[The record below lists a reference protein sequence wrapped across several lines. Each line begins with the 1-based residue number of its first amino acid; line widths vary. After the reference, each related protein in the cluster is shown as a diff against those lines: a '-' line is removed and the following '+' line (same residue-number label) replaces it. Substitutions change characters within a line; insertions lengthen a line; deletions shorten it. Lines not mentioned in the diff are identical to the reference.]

1 MIAEMSL
8 KVYLYGYFC
17 LTNLVFSISIASM
30 LIIRLQRV
38 GRIHEP
44 TFRVVLVDSKRSTKS
59 GRALEVLGNHDTR
72 KAKNNSNVDADRIKY
87 WISKG
92 AQLSDTMRN
101 LLISKKVITGK
112 KVNALPKK
120 RPIKKEL
127 TEEEKKAAEA
137 AKVEA
142 PKTET
147 PAEAPK
153 A

>member
-1 MIAEMSL
+1 
-8 KVYLYGYFC
+8 
-17 LTNLVFSISIASM
+17 M

-44 TFRVVLVDSKRSTKS
+44 TFRVVLVDSKRSTKT
-59 GRALEVLGNHDTR
+59 GQALEVLGNHDTR

-101 LLISKKVITGK
+101 LLISKKIITGK

-120 RPIKKEL
+120 RPIKKES
-127 TEEEKKAAEA
+127 TAEEKKADEA
-137 AKVEA
+137 AKTPA
-142 PKTET
+142 

>member
-1 MIAEMSL
+1 
-8 KVYLYGYFC
+8 
-17 LTNLVFSISIASM
+17 
-30 LIIRLQRV
+30 
-38 GRIHEP
+38 
-44 TFRVVLVDSKRSTKS
+44 VVLVDSKRSTKS
-59 GRALEVLGNHDTR
+59 GQALEVLGSHDTR
-72 KAKNNSNVDADRIKY
+72 KAKKNSNVDADRIKY

-137 AKVEA
+137 PKA
-142 PKTET
+142 PESPANPTET
-147 PAEAPK
+147 KEEK
-153 A
+153 K

>member
-1 MIAEMSL
+1 
-8 KVYLYGYFC
+8 
-17 LTNLVFSISIASM
+17 M

-59 GRALEVLGNHDTR
+59 GQALEILGNHDTR
-72 KAKNNSNVDADRIKY
+72 KAKNNSNVNADRIKY

-101 LLISKKVITGK
+101 LLITKKIITGK

-137 AKVEA
+137 
-142 PKTET
+142 PKAEVKAEEKKEET
-147 PAEAPK
+147 PA
-153 A
+153 

>member
-1 MIAEMSL
+1 
-8 KVYLYGYFC
+8 
-17 LTNLVFSISIASM
+17 M
-30 LIIRLQRV
+30 LMIRLQRV

-59 GRALEVLGNHDTR
+59 GQALEILGNHDTR
-72 KAKNNSNVDADRIKY
+72 KAKNNSNVDAERIKY

-127 TEEEKKAAEA
+127 TEEEKKLVSPISGAAEVKTA
-137 AKVEA
+137 ETPKAGA

-147 PAEAPK
+147 PIVEVPGEPLK
-153 A
+153 V

>member
-1 MIAEMSL
+1 
-8 KVYLYGYFC
+8 
-17 LTNLVFSISIASM
+17 M
-30 LIIRLQRV
+30 LMIRLQRV
-38 GRIHEP
+38 GRVHEP
-44 TFRVVLVDSKRSTKS
+44 TFRVVLVDSKRGPKS
-59 GRALEVLGNHDTR
+59 GQALEVLGNHDTR
-72 KAKNNSNVDADRIKY
+72 KAKNNSNVDGDRIKY

-101 LLISKKVITGK
+101 LLISKKIITGK

-137 AKVEA
+137 AAK
-142 PKTET
+142 

-153 A
+153 AEEKTEEPKA

>member
-1 MIAEMSL
+1 
-8 KVYLYGYFC
+8 
-17 LTNLVFSISIASM
+17 M
-30 LIIRLQRV
+30 LMIRLQRV
-38 GRIHEP
+38 GRVHEP

-59 GRALEVLGNHDTR
+59 GQALEVLGNHDTR

-127 TEEEKKAAEA
+127 TEEEKKALATPKSEES
-137 AKVEA
+137 KPEA
-142 PKTET
+142 PKTE
-147 PAEAPK
+147 
-153 A
+153 

>member
-1 MIAEMSL
+1 
-8 KVYLYGYFC
+8 
-17 LTNLVFSISIASM
+17 M

-38 GRIHEP
+38 GRVHEP

-59 GRALEVLGNHDTR
+59 GQVLEILGNHDTR
-72 KAKNNSNVDADRIKY
+72 KAKNNSNVEADRIKY

-120 RPIKKEL
+120 KPIKKEL
-127 TEEEKKAAEA
+127 TEEEKKAAE
-137 AKVEA
+137 EA
-142 PKTET
+142 TKSKSEEKIEEVSTESPKTE
-147 PAEAPK
+147 
-153 A
+153 

>member
-1 MIAEMSL
+1 
-8 KVYLYGYFC
+8 
-17 LTNLVFSISIASM
+17 
-30 LIIRLQRV
+30 V

-101 LLISKKVITGK
+101 LLISKKIITGK

-127 TEEEKKAAEA
+127 TEDEKKAAEEA
-137 AKVEA
+137 AK
-142 PKTET
+142 
-147 PAEAPK
+147 PK
-153 A
+153 AEEKKEEIKAEEPKAE

>member
-1 MIAEMSL
+1 
-8 KVYLYGYFC
+8 
-17 LTNLVFSISIASM
+17 M
-30 LIIRLQRV
+30 LMIRLQRV

-59 GRALEVLGNHDTR
+59 GQALEILGNHDTR
-72 KAKNNSNVDADRIKY
+72 KAKNNSNVDAERIKY

-127 TEEEKKAAEA
+127 TEEEKKVAEA
-137 AKVEA
+137 PKAEVKAEEV
-142 PKTET
+142 KTET

>member
-1 MIAEMSL
+1 
-8 KVYLYGYFC
+8 
-17 LTNLVFSISIASM
+17 M

-59 GRALEVLGNHDTR
+59 GQALEVLGNHDAR
-72 KAKNNSNVDADRIKY
+72 KAKNNSNVDAERIKY

-101 LLISKKVITGK
+101 LLISKKIITGK

-137 AKVEA
+137 PKAEEKKEEA
-142 PKTET
+142 KTET
-147 PAEAPK
+147 PA
-153 A
+153 

>member
-1 MIAEMSL
+1 
-8 KVYLYGYFC
+8 
-17 LTNLVFSISIASM
+17 M

-59 GRALEVLGNHDTR
+59 GQALEILGNHDTR
-72 KAKNNSNVDADRIKY
+72 KAKNNSNVDGERIKY

-101 LLISKKVITGK
+101 LLISKKIITGK

-127 TEEEKKAAEA
+127 TEDEKKTADEAAKPKVEEKKEEA
-137 AKVEA
+137 PVAEA
-142 PKTET
+142 PKTE
-147 PAEAPK
+147 
-153 A
+153 

>member
-1 MIAEMSL
+1 
-8 KVYLYGYFC
+8 
-17 LTNLVFSISIASM
+17 M

-101 LLISKKVITGK
+101 LLITKKIITGK

-127 TEEEKKAAEA
+127 TEDEKKAAEEA
-137 AKVEA
+137 AKPKVEEKKEEVKEEV
-142 PKTET
+142 KTET
-147 PAEAPK
+147 PAEEPK
-153 A
+153 AE

>member
-1 MIAEMSL
+1 
-8 KVYLYGYFC
+8 
-17 LTNLVFSISIASM
+17 M

-38 GRIHEP
+38 GRVHEP

-59 GRALEVLGNHDTR
+59 GQFLEILGNHDTR
-72 KAKNNSNVDADRIKY
+72 KAKNNSNVDADRINY

-127 TEEEKKAAEA
+127 TEEEKKAAEEA
-137 AKVEA
+137 AKPKVEEKKEEKTEA
-142 PKTET
+142 PVEETAKTE
-147 PAEAPK
+147 
-153 A
+153 

>member
-1 MIAEMSL
+1 
-8 KVYLYGYFC
+8 
-17 LTNLVFSISIASM
+17 M

-38 GRIHEP
+38 GRKHEP
-44 TFRVVLVDSKRSTKS
+44 TFRVVLVDSKRSAKS
-59 GRALEVLGNHDTR
+59 GQALEILGNHDAR
-72 KAKNNSNVDADRIKY
+72 KAKTDNHLDADRIKY

-101 LLISKKVITGK
+101 LLITKKIITGK

-127 TEEEKKAAEA
+127 TEEKKKAAEEA
-137 AKVEA
+137 AKPKEAAPTEA
-142 PKTET
+142 PVVEEI

-153 A
+153 SE